1 MAIPQEAL
9 DLIKGFEGY
18 LRRLNDGTDRVKP
31 YLCPANVPTIG
42 YGSTRY
48 FPGGAKVKMS
58 DPPIYEARAAEC
70 LAGEL
75 IENERDFDKMT
86 TRKVHALMRGAI
98 ISFIYNCGSGAYRA
112 STLRKVINDGAFSD
126 VPSQLNKWVNG
137 GGRRLP
143 GLVRR
148 RKDEGT
154 MFMLGVRRM
163 NSDGVYNGDAP
174 VTAPAPEPQT
184 IPTVPSQPET
194 VTKPKG
200 IWRTIFDW
208 ILS

>member
-1 MAIPQEAL
+1 MAIPAEAL
-9 DLIKGFEGY
+9 TLIKSFEGY

-31 YLCPANVPTIG
+31 YLCPAHVPTIG

-48 FPGGAKVKMS
+48 FPGGIKVKMS
-58 DPPIYEARAAEC
+58 DPPITEARAAEC

-75 IENERDFDKMT
+75 ITNERDFDKMT
-86 TRKVHALMRGAI
+86 TRKVHPIMRGAI

-112 STLRKVINDGAFSD
+112 STLRKVINDGNWSD
-126 VPSQLNKWVNG
+126 VPRQLNKWVNG

-148 RKDEGT
+148 RKDEGI
-154 MFMLGVRRM
+154 MFMKGVKLL
-163 NSDGVYNGDAP
+163 NSEGVYTPNE
-174 VTAPAPEPQT
+174 PAP
-184 IPTVPSQPET
+184 IPVPPITKPAPT
-194 VTKPKG
+194 VTKPEG
-200 IWRTIFDW
+200 FWRRVITW